1 MTDDSQNSDDPISN
15 PLDRNGDDNIDDD
28 QFVEVIFI
36 GGPRGTATGVP
47 TQPYDLSWLFLCW
60 AWESGYRD
68 WTQGVRALARALRG
82 LERTGLIER
91 RSIRSP
97 GRPTHHGFILTEEGR
112 AAVKALSGD
121 WLRTSER

>member
-15 PLDRNGDDNIDDD
+15 PLDCHCDDNIDED
-28 QFVEVIFI
+28 QFVEAIFI
-36 GGPRGTATGVP
+36 GGPKGTATGVP
-47 TQPYDLSWLFLCW
+47 TEPYDLSWLFLCW

-97 GRPTHHGFILTEEGR
+97 GRATHHGFILTEEGR
-112 AAVKALSGD
+112 TAVKALSGA

>member
-1 MTDDSQNSDDPISN
+1 VTDYPHNSDDPISN
-15 PLDRNGDDNIDDD
+15 PLDPNCDDNIDDD
-28 QFVEVIFI
+28 EFVEAIFV
-36 GGPRGTATGVP
+36 GGPRGTAAGAP
-47 TQPYDLSWLFLCW
+47 GQLDDLSWLFLCW

-97 GRPTHHGFILTEEGR
+97 GRPTHHGFILTNEGR
-112 AAVKALSGD
+112 AAVKALSGA
-121 WLRTSER
+121 WLRTSES